1 MSAIGEHH
9 KALAYNLIETL
20 GAERALDVASQYR
33 WYGVAEEIARV
44 QSVQLVTVTS
54 V

>member
-9 KALAYNLIETL
+9 KALAHNLIATL
-20 GAERALDVASQYR
+20 GPARALYIASQYR

-44 QSVQLVTVTS
+44 SKG
-54 V
+54 